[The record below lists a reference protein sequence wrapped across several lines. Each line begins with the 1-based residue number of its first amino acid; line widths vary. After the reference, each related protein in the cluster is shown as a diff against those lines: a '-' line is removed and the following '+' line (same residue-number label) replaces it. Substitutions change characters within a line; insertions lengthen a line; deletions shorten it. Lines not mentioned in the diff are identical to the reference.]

1 GGAGDHP
8 RHRGGAPRPA
18 PEPDHRVGPSRPTA
32 DRATPVTRRYENR
45 TSVSQEYLS
54 VRPPAYTWG
63 SCTQAVTSGARTAAP
78 SPDPDRSALAS
89 STSVPSGRRRSCSP
103 RFTSTSTV
111 PFWNASTESRAAPG
125 SPSTQASEPA
135 PRSHSA
141 RSRSAARYSSSVEP
155 GRPCWAPRAK
165 EAQSSG
171 CGSQVA
177 PAGENP
183 HPAAP
188 AYHRS
193 GTRQPSRPFSS
204 PWVRK
209 NAGS

>member
-89 STSVPSGRRRSCSP
+89 STPLPSGRRRSSPP
-103 RFTSTSTV
+103 RFTSTSTR
-111 PFWNASTESRAAPG
+111 PSWNASTEARAAAER
-125 SPSTQASEPA
+125 TTTTATDTHR
-135 PRSHSA
+135 RSH
-141 RSRSAARYSSSVEP
+141 P
-155 GRPCWAPRAK
+155 
-165 EAQSSG
+165 
-171 CGSQVA
+171 
-177 PAGENP
+177 
-183 HPAAP
+183 
-188 AYHRS
+188 
-193 GTRQPSRPFSS
+193 
-204 PWVRK
+204 
-209 NAGS
+209 